1 MLVLGIDPGSRVAGY
16 GLVETGEK
24 EKNGALKAIAF
35 GVIKPPPSDGLPK
48 RLSHIFNAVDEI
60 IEKYGPDE
68 VAVEDVFF
76 SKNAR
81 SALLLGQARA
91 AAILPGL
98 NADIPLW
105 EYSATQVKK
114 ALVGNGH
121 AQKNQVADMAARLLG
136 MKEIPKPTD
145 ITDALAIAICHIHSA
160 PMLRKIAGL

>member
-1 MLVLGIDPGSRVAGY
+1 MLILGIDPGSRVAGY
-16 GLVETGEK
+16 GLVE

-48 RLSHIFNAVDEI
+48 RLAHIFKTVAAVV
-60 IEKYGPDE
+60 EKYRPDE

-76 SKNAR
+76 SKNPR

-98 NADIPLW
+98 LENIPLY
-105 EYSATQVKK
+105 EYTALQVKK

-121 AQKNQVADMAARLLG
+121 AQKTQVADMVCRLLG
-136 MKEIPKPTD
+136 MKEIPKPLD

-160 PMLRKIAGL
+160 PMLKKTAAL